1 MLLKQPGKLIV
12 QSYTSVQY
20 LPTGIHGHGKLQM
33 HLKVRTPAPC
43 WLLGLSVAVRVILA
57 HFFSAAS
64 QTFGI
69 CFRQASGLSGHGA
82 EMEHLLPDR
91 APTLWMGFLLSRGA
105 PEIRWSTRFIC
116 PACICCYVIRYGLTG
131 RWVWGDWWSFF
142 LRVKLGLTTRCRPWG
157 PQIPPGGKG
166 WAYPAS
172 SDFSLKLQVKRKPH
186 IFRLSVSK

>member
-20 LPTGIHGHGKLQM
+20 LPTGICGHGKLQM

-82 EMEHLLPDR
+82 EMERLLPDR
-91 APTLWMGFLLSRGA
+91 APTLWMGFLLSGCSRNTAVNEVYLPCLYLLLHHQVRSDWEVGMGGLVVLLPTREIGA
-105 PEIRWSTRFIC
+105 DDLLSSTGSSNSTR
-116 PACICCYVIRYGLTG
+116 RK
-131 RWVWGDWWSFF
+131 R
-142 LRVKLGLTTRCRPWG
+142 LGLSSFIRLQLETSGKKETTR
-157 PQIPPGGKG
+157 
-166 WAYPAS
+166 
-172 SDFSLKLQVKRKPH
+172 F
-186 IFRLSVSK
+186 